1 MRRGRLI
8 LAGALLAGAALFPV
22 TPFRA
27 AAAEVDHQQ
36 EYQACMTLARERPED
51 AYSSGL
57 AWYQQGGG
65 IPARHCLA
73 VALLQLGQYDEA
85 AARLERLAT
94 DLGTARTALLGGI
107 LMQAGQAWYLAGRP
121 DKALKLQSV
130 LLDLAPDD
138 PELWVDRAVTLM
150 DLERFEPALAD
161 LDEAIRRQP
170 DLVEAHTYRAV
181 ALRQL
186 DRLEDAAKEVDAVL
200 KMAPY
205 DPDALLERG
214 ILRQYQG
221 DLDGARADWLQVIQI
236 APDSRAAAAARGR
249 IEEMDVIVR

>member
-1 MRRGRLI
+1 MRRSRVS
-8 LAGALLAGAALFPV
+8 LAGILLAGSLFLITIFP
-22 TPFRA
+22 A
-27 AAAEVDHQQ
+27 DAAEIDHQQ
-36 EYQACMTLARERPED
+36 EYQACMTLTRERPEE

-57 AWYQQGGG
+57 AWYKQGGG

-73 VALLQLGQYDEA
+73 VALLQLHQYDEA
-85 AARLERLAT
+85 ASRLERLAT

-121 DKALKLQSV
+121 DKAFKLQST

-150 DLERFEPALAD
+150 ELEKYDAALAD
-161 LDEAIRRQP
+161 LDEAIRRNP
-170 DLVEAHTYRAV
+170 GLVEAHTYRAV
-181 ALRQL
+181 TLRQL
-186 DRLEDAAKEVDAVL
+186 DRLEDAAREVDTVL
-200 KMAPY
+200 ELAPL

-221 DLDGARADWLQVIQI
+221 DLDGAREDWLQVIKL

>member
-1 MRRGRLI
+1 MRRGRLN
-8 LAGALLAGAALFPV
+8 LAGIALAGVTCFSAIFP
-22 TPFRA
+22 A
-27 AAAEVDHQQ
+27 AAAEIDHQQ
-36 EYQACMTLARERPED
+36 EYQACMALTRERPEE

-57 AWYQQGGG
+57 AWYKQGGG

-73 VALLQLGQYDEA
+73 VALLQLHQYDEA
-85 AARLERLAT
+85 ASRLERLAT

-121 DKALKLQSV
+121 DKAFKLQST
-130 LLDLAPDD
+130 LLDLAPGD

-150 DLERFEPALAD
+150 ELEKYDAALAD
-161 LDEAIRRQP
+161 LDEAIRRNP
-170 DLVEAHTYRAV
+170 GSVEAHTYRAV
-181 ALRQL
+181 TLRQL
-186 DRLEDAAKEVDAVL
+186 DRLEDAAREVNTVL
-200 KMAPY
+200 ELAPF

-221 DLDGARADWLQVIQI
+221 DLDGAREDWLQVIKL

-249 IEEMDVIVR
+249 IEEMDVMVR